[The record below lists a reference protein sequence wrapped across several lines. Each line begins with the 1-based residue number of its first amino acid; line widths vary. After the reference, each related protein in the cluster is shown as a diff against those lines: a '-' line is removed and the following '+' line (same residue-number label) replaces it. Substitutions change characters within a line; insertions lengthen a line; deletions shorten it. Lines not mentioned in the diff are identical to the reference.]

1 MESDEYE
8 ASMGMLKYMQPPV
21 LLFAFAKA
29 TCKSCLR
36 RRHVWKTSA
45 PIMIPS
51 LTASLVTANPSLLIF
66 LIIIVKVNSAFLAD
80 VLINCEKKREQ
91 NE

>member
-8 ASMGMLKYMQPPV
+8 ASMGMLKYVQPPV
-21 LLFAFAKA
+21 LLFAFAKT
-29 TCKSCLR
+29 TCKSCSR
-36 RRHVWKTSA
+36 RRHVWKTST

-66 LIIIVKVNSAFLAD
+66 FIIIKVYSTFLAD
-80 VLINCEKKREQ
+80 VLINCDKKREQ